1 MIERMRRRGELV
13 MLLLAGAVVA
23 GAYVVATLG
32 RTASVPADIGPFLV
46 LVLVLFAGAHIAIR
60 KLAPGADGTLLPLA
74 VLLNGVGYVFIARLR
89 EDLAAKQAGWIF
101 LGLVA
106 FVVTLAVVRR
116 PRDLERYRYIAL
128 FVGVG
133 LVMVPLVP
141 VLGQTINGARIW
153 IRLGPAQFQ
162 PGEFAK
168 LFLALFFAA
177 YLVEKRELL
186 ALASWPRRRPI
197 LPDPK
202 HLGPVLVAW
211 GIAVVVITAERDLGT
226 ALLFFALFIVLLW
239 VATGRAG
246 YLLVGAGSFAL
257 AAFASWTLFSHVQ
270 DRVTNWI
277 NPWADPLGGGYQIIQ
292 GWYALADGGVAG
304 QGLGLGLSG
313 APPGCDPAQGAC
325 DGRLPEAQND
335 FIFAVIGEELGLIGS
350 AAVIA
355 AFVLLVG
362 TGLRIAASQ
371 EGAFE
376 KLLATGLT
384 TLLGVQTL
392 IILGGVTRLLPLT
405 GVALPFVSYGGT
417 SVVANYVLLALLVRL
432 SDDAHQRRQRKAR
445 RVGALAGA
453 G

>member
-1 MIERMRRRGELV
+1 MIERARRNGELI

-89 EDLAAKQAGWIF
+89 EDLASKQAGWIF

-106 FVVTLAVVRR
+106 FVITLAVVRR

-246 YLLVGAGSFAL
+246 YILVGAGSFAL
-257 AAFASWTLFSHVQ
+257 AAFVSWTLFSHVQ
-270 DRVTNWI
+270 DRVTNWL
-277 NPWADPLGGGYQIIQ
+277 NPWADPQGGGYQIIQ
-292 GWYALADGGVAG
+292 GWYALADGGVG
-304 QGLGLGLSG
+304 GEGLGLGLSG
-313 APPGCDPAQGAC
+313 

-350 AAVIA
+350 AAIIV

-445 RVGALAGA
+445 RVGALAGV

>member
-1 MIERMRRRGELV
+1 MIERLRRNGELV

-32 RTASVPADIGPFLV
+32 RTASVPANIGPFLV

-74 VLLNGVGYVFIARLR
+74 VLLNGIGYVFIARLR
-89 EDLAAKQAGWIF
+89 DDLAAKQAGWIF
-101 LGLVA
+101 VGLVA
-106 FVVTLAVVRR
+106 FVVTLVVVRR

-133 LVMVPLVP
+133 LIMVPLVP

-186 ALASWPRRRPI
+186 ALASWPKRRPI

-202 HLGPVLVAW
+202 HLGPVLLAW

-246 YLLVGAGSFAL
+246 YLLVGAVSFAV
-257 AAFASWTLFSHVQ
+257 AAFVSWTLFSHVQ

-277 NPWADPLGGGYQIIQ
+277 NPWADPQVKGYQIIQ
-292 GWYALADGGVAG
+292 GWYALADGGVGG

-313 APPGCDPAQGAC
+313 
-325 DGRLPEAQND
+325 DGRLPEPQND
-335 FIFAVIGEELGLIGS
+335 FIFAVIGEELGLLGS
-350 AAVIA
+350 AAIIVG
-355 AFVLLVG
+355 FVLLVG

-384 TLLGVQTL
+384 TLVGVQAL

-445 RVGALAGA
+445 RVGAPAGV

>member
-1 MIERMRRRGELV
+1 MIERLRRRSELV
-13 MLLLAGAVVA
+13 LLVLGLAVV
-23 GAYVVATLG
+23 GSAYAVATLG
-32 RTASVPADIGPFLV
+32 RTASLPADIGPFLA
-46 LVLVLFAGAHIAIR
+46 LVVVMFMGAHVAIR
-60 KLAPGADGTLLPLA
+60 KLAPCADGTLLPLA
-74 VLLNGVGYVFIARLR
+74 GVLSGIGYVFIARLR

-101 LGLVA
+101 VGLAA
-106 FVVTLAVVRR
+106 FVITLAVVRR

-133 LVMVPLVP
+133 LVMAPLVP
-141 VLGQTINGARIW
+141 ILGQTIKGARIW
-153 IRLGPAQFQ
+153 IRLGPVQFQ

-211 GIAVVVITAERDLGT
+211 AIAIVVITAERDLGT
-226 ALLFFALFIVLLW
+226 ALAFFALFIVLLW
-239 VATGRAG
+239 VATGRAAYIG
-246 YLLVGAGSFAL
+246 VGATLFGL
-257 AAFASWTLFSHVQ
+257 AAFVSWTLFSHVQ

-277 NPWADPLGGGYQIIQ
+277 NPWADPQGGGYQIIQ
-292 GWYALADGGVAG
+292 GWYALADGGIGG
-304 QGLGLGLSG
+304 QGLGRGLSG
-313 APPGCDPAQGAC
+313 DP
-325 DGRLPEAQND
+325 RLLPEAQND
-335 FIFAVIGEELGLIGS
+335 YIFAVVGEELGLLGTTAIL
-350 AAVIA
+350 V
-355 AFVLLVG
+355 AFLLLIG
-362 TGLRIAASQ
+362 TGLRIATSQ

-384 TLLGVQTL
+384 TLIGVQAF
-392 IILGGVTRLLPLT
+392 IILGGVTRVLPLT

-417 SVVANYVLLALLVRL
+417 SVVANYVLLAILVRL
-432 SDDAHQRRQRKAR
+432 SDDAHERRQRKAR
-445 RVGALAGA
+445 RVGAAAGV

>member
-1 MIERMRRRGELV
+1 MIERLRRNGELV
-13 MLLLAGAVVA
+13 MLLLAGTVVG
-23 GAYVVATLG
+23 GAYALATLG
-32 RTASVPADIGPFLV
+32 RTASLPANIGPFLA
-46 LVLVLFAGAHIAIR
+46 LVLVLFVVAHVVIR

-74 VLLNGVGYVFIARLR
+74 VLLNGIGYVFIARLR
-89 EDLAAKQAGWIF
+89 DDLAAKQAGWIF
-101 LGLVA
+101 VGLAA
-106 FVVTLAVVRR
+106 FVVTLIVVRR

-186 ALASWPRRRPI
+186 ALASWPRRWPL

-202 HLGPVLVAW
+202 HLGPVLGAW
-211 GIAVVVITAERDLGT
+211 AISVVVITAERDLGT

-239 VATGRAG
+239 VATGRAA
-246 YLLVGAGSFAL
+246 YIAVGATLFGL
-257 AAFASWTLFSHVQ
+257 AAFVSWTLFSHVQ

-277 NPWADPLGGGYQIIQ
+277 NPWDDPQGGGYQIIQ
-292 GWYALADGGVAG
+292 GWYALADGGIGG

-313 APPGCDPAQGAC
+313 DP
-325 DGRLPEAQND
+325 RLLPEAQND
-335 FIFAVIGEELGLIGS
+335 FIFAVIGEELGLLGTTAILVAFLLLIGS
-350 AAVIA
+350 
-355 AFVLLVG
+355 
-362 TGLRIAASQ
+362 GLRVAASQ

-384 TLLGVQTL
+384 TLIGVQAL
-392 IILGGVTRLLPLT
+392 IILAGVTRVLPLT

-417 SVVANYVLLALLVRL
+417 SVVANYVLLALLMRL

-445 RVGALAGA
+445 RTGAPTGVG
-453 G
+453 